1 MTKLERQRRLVLK
14 LVKKWRREAADW
26 PDAFQH
32 ELKLYRAVIKLE
44 EMEMHQKV
52 ERTNITR
59 QYPVIYCSI
68 CKRRHRSNVEHTI
81 GRKSRDALR

>member
-1 MTKLERQRRLVLK
+1 MTKLERQQRRVLA
-14 LVKKWRREAADW
+14 LVKKWRREAAEW

-44 EMEMHQKV
+44 ELEMLQSV
-52 ERTNITR
+52 ERTKITR
-59 QYPVIYCSI
+59 KYPVIYCTI
-68 CKRRHRSNVEHTI
+68 CKRRHRSNMEHTI